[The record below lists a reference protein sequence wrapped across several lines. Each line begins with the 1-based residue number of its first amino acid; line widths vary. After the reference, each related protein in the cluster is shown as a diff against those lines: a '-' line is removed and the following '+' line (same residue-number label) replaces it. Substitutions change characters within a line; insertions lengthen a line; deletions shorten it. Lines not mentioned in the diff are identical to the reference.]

1 MELNEAKIPTM
12 YFIGVSTGQS
22 SSKNI
27 FPKWVKT
34 LQISPARLIGIDLKI
49 HDKPENY
56 QKVIHFIKNDPMS
69 LGALVTTHKM
79 DLMKACQDEFDEI
92 DPLAYELGEV
102 SSVYKRGGK
111 LFARA
116 TDPECGGMALEN
128 FLPPNYFSEFDSELL
143 ILGAGGSALAL
154 VWYFLQGPGKISAPN
169 KIYVV
174 NRSQGRLDHLV
185 RLAEGW
191 GSSSQIIPLIA
202 HDSSVADQ
210 VINSINPGSLVVN
223 ATGLGKDAPG
233 SPITDGAQ
241 FPDGGFVWDFN
252 YRGDLL
258 FLDQASLQKQK
269 RSLTLVDG
277 WDYFVIGWAQVIADI
292 FDLEIPTKGHLYEL
306 LSEQA
311 KERR

>member
-1 MELNEAKIPTM
+1 MELHEAKIPTM

-27 FPKWVKT
+27 FPEWAKT
-34 LQISPARLIGIDLKI
+34 LKISPARLIGIDLKI
-49 HDKPENY
+49 HDNPENY
-56 QKVIHFIKNDPMS
+56 QKVIRFIKNDPLS

-79 DLMKACQDEFDEI
+79 DLMRACRDEFDEI
-92 DPLAYELGEV
+92 DPLALELGEV
-102 SSVYKRGGK
+102 SSVYKRNGK
-111 LFARA
+111 LLARA

-174 NRSQGRLDHLV
+174 NRSQGRLEHLAG
-185 RLAEGW
+185 LAEGW
-191 GSSSQIIPLIA
+191 GSSSQIIPLVA

-210 VINSINPGSLVVN
+210 VINSLSSGSLVVN

-233 SPITDGAQ
+233 SPITDRAL

-258 FLDQASLQKQK
+258 FLEQATSQKTN
-269 RSLTLVDG
+269 RSLILVDG
-277 WDYFVIGWAQVIADI
+277 WDYFVIGWTQVIADI
-292 FDLEIPTKGHLYEL
+292 FELEIPTKGHLYDV
-306 LSEQA
+306 LSQQA

>member
-27 FPKWVKT
+27 FPKWVET

-56 QKVIHFIKNDPMS
+56 QKVIHFIKNDPLS

-79 DLMKACQDEFDEI
+79 DLMRACQDEFDEI

-128 FLPPNYFSEFDSELL
+128 FLTPDYFSKFDSELL

-258 FLDQASLQKQK
+258 FLDQASLQKQN

-277 WDYFVIGWAQVIADI
+277 WDYFVIGWTQVIADI
-292 FDLEIPTKGHLYEL
+292 FDLEIPTKGHLYDL
-306 LSEQA
+306 LSQQA

>member
-27 FPKWVKT
+27 FPKWVET

-56 QKVIHFIKNDPMS
+56 QKVINFIKNDSLS

-79 DLMKACQDEFDEI
+79 DLMRACQDEFDEI
-92 DPLAYELGEV
+92 DPLAFELGEV
-102 SSVYKRGGK
+102 SSLYKRGGK

-128 FLPPNYFSEFDSELL
+128 FLPPNYFSKFDSELL

-154 VWYFLQGPGKISAPN
+154 VWYFLKGPGQINAPN

-174 NRSQGRLDHLV
+174 NRSQGRLEHLAG
-185 RLAEGW
+185 LAKGW
-191 GSSSQIIPLIA
+191 GSSSQIIPLVA
-202 HDSSVADQ
+202 HDSSVADK
-210 VINSINPGSLVVN
+210 VINSCLLY
-223 ATGLGKDAPG
+223 T
-233 SPITDGAQ
+233 SPSPRD
-241 FPDGGFVWDFN
+241 
-252 YRGDLL
+252 
-258 FLDQASLQKQK
+258 S
-269 RSLTLVDG
+269 
-277 WDYFVIGWAQVIADI
+277 
-292 FDLEIPTKGHLYEL
+292 
-306 LSEQA
+306 
-311 KERR
+311 

>member
-1 MELNEAKIPTM
+1 MELNEAKTPTM

-27 FPKWVKT
+27 FPKWVET

-56 QKVIHFIKNDPMS
+56 QKVINFIKNDSLS

-79 DLMKACQDEFDEI
+79 DLMRACQDEFDEI

-128 FLPPNYFSEFDSELL
+128 FLPPNYFSKFDSELL

-154 VWYFLQGPGKISAPN
+154 VWYFLQGPGKINAPD

-191 GSSSQIIPLIA
+191 GSSSQIIPLVA

-210 VINSINPGSLVVN
+210 VINSLSSGSLVVN

-258 FLDQASLQKQK
+258 FLEQATSQKK
-269 RSLTLVDG
+269 NRSLTLVDG
-277 WDYFVIGWAQVIADI
+277 WDYFVIGWTQVIADI
-292 FDLEIPTKGHLYEL
+292 FDLEIPTKGHLYDV
-306 LSEQA
+306 LSKQA

>member
-27 FPKWVKT
+27 FPKWVET

-292 FDLEIPTKGHLYEL
+292 FDLEIPTKGHLYDL
-306 LSEQA
+306 LSQQA

>member
-1 MELNEAKIPTM
+1 
-12 YFIGVSTGQS
+12 
-22 SSKNI
+22 
-27 FPKWVKT
+27 
-34 LQISPARLIGIDLKI
+34 
-49 HDKPENY
+49 
-56 QKVIHFIKNDPMS
+56 
-69 LGALVTTHKM
+69 
-79 DLMKACQDEFDEI
+79 MKACQDEFDEI
-92 DPLAYELGEV
+92 DPLAFELGEV
-102 SSVYKRGGK
+102 SSVYKRRGK

-116 TDPECGGMALEN
+116 TDPECGGKALEI

-174 NRSQGRLDHLV
+174 NRSQGRLEHLV
-185 RLAEGW
+185 RLAEEW
-191 GSSSQIIPLIA
+191 GSSSQIIPLVA

-210 VINSINPGSLVVN
+210 VINSMISGSLVVN
-223 ATGLGKDAPG
+223 ATGLGKDVPG

-241 FPDGGFVWDFN
+241 FPIEGFVWDFN

-258 FLDQASLQKQK
+258 FLEQAASQKK
-269 RSLTLVDG
+269 NLSLTLVDG
-277 WDYFVIGWAQVIADI
+277 WDYFVIGWTQVIADI
-292 FDLEIPTKGHLYEL
+292 FELEIPTKGHLYDL